1 MAWWYLKHQS
11 KRYFLPLHFFSPAIF
26 LVSSACVGVSHK
38 SGRKKWFWKKKYHI
52 HTQGVKNH
60 IHTLRIL
67 RGWNGARNGTLLML
81 HFKVLATFSPTHK
94 TSVRGTVWL
103 RSERALAN
111 YFLIGTTNT
120 KPTVFLF
127 ASQLSVLLRYHH
139 LNFNLSFTGTHKL
152 WGFGARGRN
161 KGN

>member
-1 MAWWYLKHQS
+1 MVPKTSEQKVFSSLA
-11 KRYFLPLHFFSPAIF
+11 FFFPSNFPCFFCLCRCFAQ
-26 LVSSACVGVSHK
+26 K
-38 SGRKKWFWKKKYHI
+38 PEKKVVLKKKYHI

-60 IHTLRIL
+60 IHTLRTL
-67 RGWNGARNGTLLML
+67 RGWNGAQNGTLLML